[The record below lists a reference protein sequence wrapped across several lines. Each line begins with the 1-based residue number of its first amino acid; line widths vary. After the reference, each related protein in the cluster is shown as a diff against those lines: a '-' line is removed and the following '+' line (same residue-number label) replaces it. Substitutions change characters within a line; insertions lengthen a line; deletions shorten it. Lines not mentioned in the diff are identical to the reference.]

1 MKHSALTA
9 KIHQQVRAL
18 MPGIQSV
25 ILGLS
30 GGADSVALLYVLRNI
45 GVRVRAVHCNFHLRG
60 AESDRD
66 MNFCIELCRG
76 LDVTLDIVHFD
87 VPAYQAAHNVSLEVA
102 CRELRYE
109 YFHRMLQE
117 TGFDRIAVAHH
128 ADDNIETLFLNL
140 LRGCGIDGLR
150 GMLPD
155 ANNVVRPLLHVTRAE
170 ILQYLDVIGQAYVT
184 DSTNLQS
191 DYRRNFI
198 RNELLPL
205 IETQW
210 TGARKAITSTISN
223 LRSDSEALDMLGAR
237 ELDSLQDQSVL
248 PYRVLKES
256 AAPQWLLHKWLTRY
270 GTKSNISREI
280 MAAFAAGR
288 PQTGKQWCVRDGI
301 IRATRTA
308 LQFTATGGAVSPAP
322 VSCF

>member
-9 KIHQQVRAL
+9 KIHQQARAL

-30 GGADSVALLYVLRNI
+30 GGADSVALLHILKNI
-45 GVRVRAVHCNFHLRG
+45 GVRIMAVHCNFHLRG
-60 AESDRD
+60 EESDRD

-76 LDVTLDIVHFD
+76 LDVPLDIVHFD
-87 VPAYQAAHNVSLEVA
+87 VPAYQNAHNVSLEVA

-109 YFHRMLQE
+109 YFYRMLQE

-155 ANNVVRPLLHVTRAE
+155 ANNVVRPLLLVTRAE
-170 ILQYLDVIGQAYVT
+170 ILQYLDVIGQTYVT

-223 LRSDSEALDMLGAR
+223 LRSDSEALDMLVAR
-237 ELDSLQDQSVL
+237 ELGSLQDQSVL
-248 PYRVLKES
+248 PYQVLKES

-270 GTKSNISREI
+270 GTKTNIVREI
-280 MAAFAAGR
+280 MAAFTAGR

-308 LQFTATGGAVSPAP
+308 LRFISY
-322 VSCF
+322 

>member
-1 MKHSALTA
+1 
-9 KIHQQVRAL
+9 
-18 MPGIQSV
+18 MPGITSAIV
-25 ILGLS
+25 GLS
-30 GGADSVALLYVLRNI
+30 GGADSVALLYMLRNI

-76 LDVTLDIVHFD
+76 LDVPLDIVHFD
-87 VPAYQAAHNVSLEVA
+87 VPEYQTTHNVSLEVA

-140 LRGCGIDGLR
+140 FRGCGIDGLR

-170 ILQYLDVIGQAYVT
+170 ILQYLDVIGQTYVT

-205 IETQW
+205 IESQW
-210 TGARKAITSTISN
+210 AGARKAITSTISN
-223 LRSDSEALDMLGAR
+223 LRSDSEALGMLSAR
-237 ELDSLQDQSVL
+237 ELGSLQDPSVL
-248 PYRVLKES
+248 PYNMLQES

-270 GTKSNISREI
+270 GTKSNIAREI
-280 MAAFAAGR
+280 IAAFADGR
-288 PQTGKQWCVRDGI
+288 PETGKQWCVRDGI

-308 LQFTATGGAVSPAP
+308 LRFISYQGMVP
-322 VSCF
+322 

>member
-45 GVRVRAVHCNFHLRG
+45 GVRIRAVHCNFHLRG

-76 LDVTLDIVHFD
+76 LDV
-87 VPAYQAAHNVSLEVA
+87 P

-109 YFHRMLQE
+109 YFHKKLKE
-117 TGFDRIAVAHH
+117 TGMDRIAVAHH

-140 LRGCGIDGLR
+140 FRGCGIDGLR

-210 TGARKAITSTISN
+210 TGARKAITSTISAGI
-223 LRSDSEALDMLGAR
+223 RS
-237 ELDSLQDQSVL
+237 
-248 PYRVLKES
+248 S
-256 AAPQWLLHKWLTRY
+256 A
-270 GTKSNISREI
+270 
-280 MAAFAAGR
+280 MAAA
-288 PQTGKQWCVRDGI
+288 
-301 IRATRTA
+301 
-308 LQFTATGGAVSPAP
+308 
-322 VSCF
+322 

>member
-30 GGADSVALLYVLRNI
+30 GGADSVALLHVLRNI

-66 MNFCIELCRG
+66 MNFCIGLCRG
-76 LDVTLDIVHFD
+76 LDVPLDIVHFD
-87 VPAYQAAHNVSLEVA
+87 VPAYQTEHNVSLEVA

-155 ANNVVRPLLHVTRAE
+155 ANNVVRPLLYVTRAE
-170 ILQYLDVIGQAYVT
+170 ILQYLDVIGQSYVT

-237 ELDSLQDQSVL
+237 ELDSLQEPSVL
-248 PYRVLKES
+248 PYHVVKES

-270 GTKSNISREI
+270 GTKSNIAREI
-280 MAAFAAGR
+280 MAAFTAGR
-288 PQTGKQWCVRDGI
+288 PETGKQWCVRDGI
-301 IRATRTA
+301 IRATRTS
-308 LQFTATGGAVSPAP
+308 LQFSATGGAVSPPP
-322 VSCF
+322 VSYF

>member
-30 GGADSVALLYVLRNI
+30 GGADSVALLYMLRNI

-66 MNFCIELCRG
+66 MNFCIELCRD
-76 LDVTLDIVHFD
+76 LDVPLDIVHFD
-87 VPAYQAAHNVSLEVA
+87 VSAYQAAHNVSLEVA

-117 TGFDRIAVAHH
+117 TGLDRIAVAHH

-140 LRGCGIDGLR
+140 FRGCGIDGLR

-155 ANNVVRPLLHVTRAE
+155 ANSVVRPLLHVTRAE

-210 TGARKAITSTISN
+210 SGARKAITSTISN

-237 ELDSLQDQSVL
+237 ELDSLQDLSVL
-248 PYRVLKES
+248 PYRVLQES

-280 MAAFAAGR
+280 MAAFTAGR
-288 PQTGKQWCVRDGI
+288 PQTGKQWAVRDGI
-301 IRATRTA
+301 IRATRTS
-308 LQFTATGGAVSPAP
+308 LQFSATGGAVSPPP
-322 VSCF
+322 VSYF